1 MAAAK
6 VTSSVLPMRRKSAS
20 RFHRSQRDMTFGLL
34 KGFLDGAGFFFMELF
49 EPYGAFAGPKFK
61 PQTMNSV

>member
-1 MAAAK
+1 
-6 VTSSVLPMRRKSAS
+6 
-20 RFHRSQRDMTFGLL
+20 MTFGLL

-49 EPYGAFAGPKFK
+49 RPYGAFSGPKFK